1 MKIVCTTPPPPPYTH
16 APIIHP
22 CTDPRTA
29 RLARHHIPNP
39 TPPDIY
45 ALLLHDTTANVQ
57 IVDVFIFQVSS
68 SCTSVYVDGSETRG
82 ALSAQIDVKYG
93 QQVGKALVS

>member
-1 MKIVCTTPPPPPYTH
+1 MNL
-16 APIIHP
+16 
-22 CTDPRTA
+22 DP
-29 RLARHHIPNP
+29 
-39 TPPDIY
+39 D
-45 ALLLHDTTANVQ
+45 VQ
-57 IVDVFIFQVSS
+57 VVDDVIFQVSS